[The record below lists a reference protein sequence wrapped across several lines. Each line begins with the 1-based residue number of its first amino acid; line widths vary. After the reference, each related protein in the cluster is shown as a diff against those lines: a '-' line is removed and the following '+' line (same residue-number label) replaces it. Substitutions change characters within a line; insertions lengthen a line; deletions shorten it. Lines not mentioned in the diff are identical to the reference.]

1 MGRINNFTKWL
12 VMNINFLYSS
22 MAIASI
28 GIAIFVLVSDWG
40 SLDPN
45 FFLGWCILVILF
57 GIIVSLIAILGCMG
71 VSLQQ
76 KRDGMWFLRPLIYC

>member
-22 MAIASI
+22 MAISSI